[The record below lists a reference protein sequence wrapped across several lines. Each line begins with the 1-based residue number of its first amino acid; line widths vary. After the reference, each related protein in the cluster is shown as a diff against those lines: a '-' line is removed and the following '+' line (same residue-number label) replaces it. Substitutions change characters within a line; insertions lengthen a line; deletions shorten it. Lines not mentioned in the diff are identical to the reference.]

1 MKAGN
6 IPAPAIKRLSLYLRH
21 LEDCESREERTISS
35 RQLGETLN
43 LTDAQ
48 VRKDLA
54 YFGPFGHPGIGY
66 RVTDLIG
73 KIRHILGTDKTWK
86 VIIVGAGNL
95 GRALAAYRGFVK
107 KGFDLVAIFDTDDA
121 KVGELLPG
129 NEALTTQPAS
139 EMVPLIDRERVRMG
153 ILAVPASCAQQ
164 VADQMIQAGIKG
176 ILNFAPIMLNVPDDV
191 AVAGVDLAVHLEQ
204 LSFQVRAACEE
215 RSAAEPQ

>member
-21 LEDCESREERTISS
+21 LEDCESQEERTISS

-73 KIRHILGTDKTWK
+73 QIRHILGTDKTWK

-107 KGFDLVAIFDTDDA
+107 KGFDLVAIFDTDDS

-139 EMVPLIDRERVRMG
+139 EMVALIDREGVRMG

-191 AVAGVDLAVHLEQ
+191 AVAGVDLAVYLEQ
-204 LSFQVRAACEE
+204 LSFQVQAACEE
-215 RSAAEPQ
+215 RSAAKPQ